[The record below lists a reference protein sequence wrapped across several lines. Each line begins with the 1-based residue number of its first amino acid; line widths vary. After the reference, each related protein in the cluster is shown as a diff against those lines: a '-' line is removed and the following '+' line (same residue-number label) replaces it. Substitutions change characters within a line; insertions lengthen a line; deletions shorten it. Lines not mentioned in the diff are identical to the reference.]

1 MMKKLIEPCCAGRH
15 MLSVRD
21 AIGTKGTMEIEGYD
35 DLSLTELLPAILTR
49 YAETEL
55 MIVAPTLP
63 DQATEVI
70 ATWMRRTIARMD
82 GNGRLNYIRRLTI
95 VSDLS
100 EAASPDASAW
110 LNENPYGERL
120 VLHDMRQ
127 DATAILLPD
136 FAIEGPVNMRYGKH
150 FIATA
155 YGKREDVDGLWTKYR
170 EMVENAPEEKGADMP
185 ETVETEENGQPA
197 EETAGTATEDTAKT
211 LPVAPPMA
219 RRADGGATKRMRFRR

>member
-1 MMKKLIEPCCAGRH
+1 MKKLIEPCCAGRH

-110 LNENPYGERL
+110 LTDNPYGERL

-155 YGKREDVDGLWTKYR
+155 YGKREDVEGLWTKYR
-170 EMVENAPEEKGADMP
+170 GMVENAPEAKGADMP
-185 ETVETEENGQPA
+185 ETVETEEGGKHA
-197 EETAGTATEDTAKT
+197 EEAVGTVAEDAAKT
-211 LPVAPPMA
+211 LPVVPPMA
-219 RRADGGATKRMRFRR
+219 RRADGGSTKRMRFSR

>member
-1 MMKKLIEPCCAGRH
+1 MKKLIEPCCAGQH

-21 AIGTKGTMEIEGYD
+21 AIGTKGTMEIEGYG

-100 EAASPDASAW
+100 EAVSPDASAW
-110 LNENPYGERL
+110 LDENPYGERL

-150 FIATA
+150 FTATA
-155 YGKREDVDGLWTKYR
+155 YGKREDVNGLWTKYR
-170 EMVENAPEEKGADMP
+170 GMMENAPEEKGADMP
-185 ETVETEENGQPA
+185 VTVEAEEGGQPA
-197 EETAGTATEDTAKT
+197 GETAGTVAEDATEA
-211 LPVAPPMA
+211 LPVAPSDIISPMA
-219 RRADGGATKRMRFRR
+219 RRRGRRFS

>member
-55 MIVAPTLP
+55 MIVAPMLP

-110 LNENPYGERL
+110 LKENPYGERL
-120 VLHDMRQ
+120 VLHDMQQ

-136 FAIEGPVNMRYGKH
+136 FAIEGPVNMRYSKH

-155 YGKREDVDGLWTKYR
+155 YGKREDVEGLWKKFKG
-170 EMVENAPEEKGADMP
+170 MAENAPEEKGADIS
-185 ETVETEENGQPA
+185 ETVETDESGQPA
-197 EETAGTATEDTAKT
+197 EEATGTVAEDTTEA
-211 LPVAPPMA
+211 LPVVPPME
-219 RRADGGATKRMRFRR
+219 RRRGRRFS

>member
-1 MMKKLIEPCCAGRH
+1 MKKLIEPCCAGRH

-100 EAASPDASAW
+100 EAASPDASEW
-110 LNENPYGERL
+110 LKDNPYGDRL

-150 FIATA
+150 FTATA
-155 YGKREDVDGLWTKYR
+155 YGKREDVEELWTKYKG
-170 EMVENAPEEKGADMP
+170 MVENAPEEKGADMP
-185 ETVETEENGQPA
+185 ESVETDESGQPA
-197 EETAGTATEDTAKT
+197 GEAADTATEDTTEA
-211 LPVAPPMA
+211 LPVVPPMA
-219 RRADGGATKRMRFRR
+219 RRRGRRFS

>member
-1 MMKKLIEPCCAGRH
+1 MKKLIEPCCAPRH

-21 AIGTKGTMEIEGYD
+21 AIGTKGTMEIEGYG

-70 ATWMRRTIARMD
+70 AAWMQKTWARMD
-82 GNGRLNYIRRLTI
+82 GRGRLNVIARLTI

-100 EAASPDASAW
+100 ETASPDASAW

-120 VLHDMRQ
+120 VLHDMQQ

-150 FIATA
+150 FIAMA
-155 YGKREDVDGLWTKYR
+155 YGKREDVEGLWTKYR
-170 EMVENAPEEKGADMP
+170 GMVGNTSEERADIS
-185 ETVETEENGQPA
+185 ETGETDESGQPA
-197 EETAGTATEDTAKT
+197 GETAEQPTTEPAETKLQAK
-211 LPVAPPMA
+211 PS
-219 RRADGGATKRMRFRR
+219 KRPFVKR

>member
-150 FIATA
+150 FTATA

-170 EMVENAPEEKGADMP
+170 EMVENAPEGKGADIS
-185 ETVETEENGQPA
+185 ETVETEESGQPA
-197 EETAGTATEDTAKT
+197 GETAGTVAEDTTEA
-211 LPVAPPMA
+211 LPVEPPMA
-219 RRADGGATKRMRFRR
+219 RRRGRRFY

>member
-1 MMKKLIEPCCAGRH
+1 MKKLIEPCCAGQH

-21 AIGTKGTMEIEGYD
+21 AIGTKGTMEIEGYG
-35 DLSLTELLPAILTR
+35 DLSLTELLPVILTR

-55 MIVAPTLP
+55 MIVAPALP
-63 DQATEVI
+63 DQAAEVI

-110 LNENPYGERL
+110 LKENPYGERL

-127 DATAILLPD
+127 DGTAILLPD

-155 YGKREDVDGLWTKYR
+155 YGKREDVEELWTKYKG
-170 EMVENAPEEKGADMP
+170 MAENAPEEKGSDMP
-185 ETVETEENGQPA
+185 ETVETDESSQPA
-197 EETAGTATEDTAKT
+197 GETAGTVAEDTTEA
-211 LPVAPPMA
+211 LPVEPPISRP
-219 RRADGGATKRMRFRR
+219 RRRRFY